1 MSPNYVELMN
11 SISIVQ
17 NLLKVQQ
24 FYMLIINIIE
34 TLYVQLVSLHGIKWI
49 RKEITIYMFDDQ
61 QKLYRTRL
69 SFWDVTCRSCINT
82 GTHSSDGEEEITSK
96 SEYKQP

>member
-1 MSPNYVELMN
+1 MMSPNYVELMN

-69 SFWDVTCRSCINT
+69 SF
-82 GTHSSDGEEEITSK
+82 
-96 SEYKQP
+96 